1 MLKYYDYAVTFAE
14 FPDCIALAVN
24 ISNCPGYCDGC
35 SEPWLLKDI
44 GTELTFEEID
54 KLIREHSDCSLFGI
68 MGGDRDHKDI
78 IRIAQ
83 YVHSH
88 SNMKVGVYSGLDYID
103 LELASYIDCY
113 KIGRWIQPK
122 GPEEKWHETNNG
134 VLQFPWSNQLYF
146 IKEGNK
152 LVNATNLFRK
162 QPISN
167 LSRYIITTGDE

>member
-1 MLKYYDYAVTFAE
+1 MLKVYDSAVTFGE
-14 FPDCIALAVN
+14 FPNEISICLN
-24 ISNCPGYCDGC
+24 ISNCPGTCELC
-35 SEPWLLKDI
+35 SEPWLRQDVGELL
-44 GTELTFEEID
+44 TEEVIQKYID
-54 KLIREHSDCSLFGI
+54 SHLDCSLFGI

-103 LELASYIDCY
+103 LELASYVDCY
-113 KIGRWIQPK
+113 KIGRWIPPK
-122 GPEEKWHETNNG
+122 GPEDKWYETNNG

-146 IKEGNK
+146 IKDGTK
-152 LVNATNLFRK
+152 LINATDLFRK

-167 LSRYIITTGDE
+167 LNRYIISTGE